1 MKRKNFLLISA
12 LLSFGFGAMMFFLP
26 QFASKNFGMTYTP
39 EIGSLLRGM
48 GGLIIGTG
56 LINFLFRHNTSNE
69 ALKTLFIAN
78 IVTQLLGII
87 TDFWGLYDR
96 AITLKNI
103 LPVQVTHLFI
113 GVGSLIYLLRLD
125 KQKQ

>member
-1 MKRKNFLLISA
+1 MKRKKFLLISA
-12 LLSFGFGAMMFFLP
+12 LLSFGFGSMLFFLP

-56 LINFLFRHNTSNE
+56 LINFLFRKTTSSE
-69 ALKTLFIAN
+69 ALKALFIAN
-78 IVTQLLGII
+78 IVTQFLGII
-87 TDFWGLYDR
+87 ADFLGLYEEVL
-96 AITLKNI
+96 TLRNI

-113 GVGSLIYLLRLD
+113 GVGSLIYLLQLE
-125 KQKQ
+125 KQEQ